1 MTVPQ
6 VSNYSEYLRRI
17 DEDGSHSRL
26 KIFRALLKD
35 IPEGIDLLSLMLPS
49 IKKLDIGLDVCDLLL
64 DFRAVAPALYEI
76 VDELRKDPNAFSSYT
91 AYLAI
96 VYPLIFLKNISKISM
111 RIVWDEH
118 FEQKTD
124 FEQEPDPYGTD
135 KGEQELRELLF
146 DLLRKDSY
154 ELCSEVDTRDLVG
167 WIVSI

>member
-1 MTVPQ
+1 
-6 VSNYSEYLRRI
+6 
-17 DEDGSHSRL
+17 
-26 KIFRALLKD
+26 
-35 IPEGIDLLSLMLPS
+35 
-49 IKKLDIGLDVCDLLL
+49 
-64 DFRAVAPALYEI
+64 
-76 VDELRKDPNAFSSYT
+76 
-91 AYLAI
+91 
-96 VYPLIFLKNISKISM
+96 M

-154 ELCSEVDTRDLVG
+154 ELCPEVDTRDLVG

>member
-76 VDELRKDPNAFSSYT
+76 VDELRKDPNAFSS
-91 AYLAI
+91 
-96 VYPLIFLKNISKISM
+96 
-111 RIVWDEH
+111 
-118 FEQKTD
+118 
-124 FEQEPDPYGTD
+124 
-135 KGEQELRELLF
+135 
-146 DLLRKDSY
+146 
-154 ELCSEVDTRDLVG
+154 
-167 WIVSI
+167 